1 MPQDLGH
8 HVGDQRRWRWG
19 TNDCTVGHAAYSFPE
34 KGLGDISNH
43 QGYAASFQQVI
54 HNFLSYPGS
63 ISGDCVLDALHHVA
77 RIAREQN
84 TEAAK
89 EALELARLDHD
100 DRFQRALQA
109 VLSVLPT
116 PRMVTGKDSPLSGAA
131 ADADALERVRQLLF
145 AKEIPIAKQWEFFD
159 KGKP

>member
-1 MPQDLGH
+1 MNFDAQLRGRTLELDGANVVLL
-8 HVGDQRRWRWG
+8 DSLQR
-19 TNDCTVGHAAYSFPE
+19 AK
-34 KGLGDISNH
+34 KGVL
-43 QGYAASFQQVI
+43 
-54 HNFLSYPGS
+54 GS

-84 TEAAK
+84 TEAAR
-89 EALELARLDHD
+89 EALELAQLDHD

-116 PRMVTGKDSPLSGAA
+116 PRMVTGKDSPLTGAA

-145 AKEIPIAKQWEFFD
+145 AKEIPVAKQWEFFD
-159 KGKP
+159 KKKP